1 MLGSPWAL
9 FAVLLGAVLTACATP
24 APPTPEPRIPPR
36 EQPFLL
42 DPMAGYP
49 LTADPELA
57 SEVRTAHRDLLS
69 VAEPES
75 VASVAD
81 ALLEEAPGFH
91 PAEVLRAQTDFLRRR
106 DSDAVRRLS
115 SVVDEL
121 PDYLAAQLLLGRAA
135 ERLGKVVTAY
145 RAFRQVAPASE
156 LARRRA
162 EDLEL
167 RAVEIVLNRFDDQ
180 LGRGQIELS
189 EAELETLVEWLG
201 EEDLLVLD
209 ARWRLVAAEGDLE
222 GELEVVRR
230 LALLEPEP
238 ELGLERRLAELE
250 LEVGDVRAGL
260 EQLESLA
267 GRYPEDP
274 TLGDLL
280 ERAKF
285 LWRLQLLPEKV
296 QTLRRAPR
304 LDRAELA
311 TLFYWLVPQVRYG
324 EVNNPPIATD
334 ILDHPQRDE
343 IVRVMNLGL
352 MRPDETVHRFEPEAT
367 ATRATAFAAFLR
379 LLGLAERKPECLEG
393 VDPRELPSAPSVV
406 CARAARCRLI
416 PEVADCLPSAPI
428 SGVETLELFRH
439 GLGFLGSR

>member
-1 MLGSPWAL
+1 VLL
-9 FAVLLGAVLTACATP
+9 AVLLGSVLAACATP
-24 APPTPEPRIPPR
+24 APPAPEPRVPPR
-36 EQPFLL
+36 EQPFLR

-57 SEVRTAHRDLLS
+57 SEVRSAHRDLLS

-75 VASVAD
+75 VAAVAD

-91 PAEVLRAQTDFLRRR
+91 PAEVLRAQADFLLRRE
-106 DSDAVRRLS
+106 SEVVRRLS
-115 SVVDEL
+115 PVVDEL
-121 PDYLAAQLLLGRAA
+121 PDYLAAQQLLGRAA
-135 ERLGKVVTAY
+135 ERLGEVVTAY
-145 RAFRQVAPASE
+145 RAFRRVAPASE

-162 EDLEL
+162 AELEP
-167 RAVEIVLNRFDDQ
+167 RAVEIVVNRFDDQ
-180 LGRGQIELS
+180 LGRGQIEAA
-189 EAELETLVEWLG
+189 EHELETLVGWLG
-201 EEDLLVLD
+201 EDDLLVLD
-209 ARWRLVAAEGDLE
+209 ARWRLVAAGGDLE

-230 LALLEPEP
+230 LVDLELEP

-267 GRYPEDP
+267 DRHPDDP

-296 QTLRRAPR
+296 QSLRRAPR
-304 LDRAELA
+304 LDRAQLA

-324 EVNNPPIATD
+324 EVSNPPIATD

-367 ATRATAFAAFLR
+367 ATRATTFAALLR
-379 LLGLAERKPECLEG
+379 LLGLAERRPECLEG

-416 PEVADCLPSAPI
+416 PEVADCLPAAPI
-428 SGVETLELFRH
+428 SGAEAFEYFRY
-439 GLGFLGSR
+439 GLDLLGSR